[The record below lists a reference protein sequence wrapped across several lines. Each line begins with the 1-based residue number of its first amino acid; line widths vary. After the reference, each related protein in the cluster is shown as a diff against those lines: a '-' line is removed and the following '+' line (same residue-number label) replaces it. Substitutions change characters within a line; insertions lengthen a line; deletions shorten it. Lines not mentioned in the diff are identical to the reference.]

1 MNKQEFLAKL
11 RDGLSGIPKEDV
23 EERVAFYNE
32 MIEDRIEDG
41 LSEEEAVSSIGD
53 VDAVVKQII
62 ADIPLS
68 KLAKKRIRPEK
79 GLKTWEI
86 ILLILGFPLWFP
98 LCVAAFAVVLSIYI
112 VLWAVIVSFWAVFVS
127 FAACFLGGIISGTVL
142 AFSGYGLT
150 GTAVIGVGIA
160 CAGLSIFSFYIC
172 KAASKGALMLTK
184 KITVQVKKSFIKK
197 EKTYA

>member
-1 MNKQEFLAKL
+1 MNKQEFLLQL
-11 RDGLSGIPKEDV
+11 RNGLSGLPKEDI

-32 MIEDRIEDG
+32 MIEDQIEDG
-41 LSEEEAVSSIGD
+41 LSEEEAVSNIGE
-53 VDAVVKQII
+53 VDTVVKQII

-68 KLAKKRIRPEK
+68 KLAKKRMRPEK

-86 ILLILGFPLWFP
+86 ILLILGFPLWFS

-112 VLWAVIVSFWAVFVS
+112 VLWAVIVSFWTVFVS
-127 FAACFLGGIISGTVL
+127 FAACFLGGIIAGTAL
-142 AFSGYGLT
+142 AFSGFVLT
-150 GTAVIGVGIA
+150 GIAVIGVGIA

-172 KAASKGALMLTK
+172 KAASKGILILTK
-184 KITVQVKKSFIKK
+184 KVTVQVKKCFIKK